1 MRSLRRC
8 SWSEGGQLLTDHMP
22 RVLFAIGSLAV
33 VLGVGHEWGRKW
45 GTQGEARGP
54 LRSWGGTRVL
64 QGEASP
70 SATGRAAS
78 MTSLSIVL
86 FSFSSV
92 LPFGTSVKQLEE
104 TPEEGRSWMIL
115 SIVLLS
121 LPSVLLLVLLC
132 CREWG
137 SLQLWRNFKP
147 CVLCQTSFLL
157 RLAFLTWESE
167 VVPCCSDRLGSARG
181 VLHSNCGMGSQA

>member
-1 MRSLRRC
+1 MPFAFFSFNFLVFRFGEGHGWISEWGMWGEGGWPLRSLRRC

-22 RVLFAIGSLAV
+22 RVVFAIGSLAV

-64 QGEASP
+64 QVEASP
-70 SATGRAAS
+70 SATNRAAS

-104 TPEEGRSWMIL
+104 TPEEGRS
-115 SIVLLS
+115 
-121 LPSVLLLVLLC
+121 
-132 CREWG
+132 
-137 SLQLWRNFKP
+137 
-147 CVLCQTSFLL
+147 
-157 RLAFLTWESE
+157 
-167 VVPCCSDRLGSARG
+167 
-181 VLHSNCGMGSQA
+181 